1 MNTEELTVSILV
13 VEDDPDDQILIEE
26 ALKQNQLSGGLRFV
40 GDGEEC
46 MDYLYNRGKYADK
59 RNSPRPDLILL
70 DLNLPRKDGREVL
83 VEIKANP
90 VLKGIPV
97 IILSTSTDSEDI
109 LRSYGSGAASYIKK
123 PDSFDSLLK
132 AFSAV
137 RDYWFGSVTLPSRE
151 K

>member
-1 MNTEELTVSILV
+1 MNAEVEADGTLRLA
-13 VEDDPDDQILIEE
+13 EDDPDDQILIEE

-90 VLKGIPV
+90 VSDQRFPPAKRPLL
-97 IILSTSTDSEDI
+97 LSE
-109 LRSYGSGAASYIKK
+109 
-123 PDSFDSLLK
+123 SFP
-132 AFSAV
+132 FP
-137 RDYWFGSVTLPSRE
+137 LPL
-151 K
+151 